1 MLGIM
6 IACRMW
12 YKHAAAVAAAAVF
25 DSTNEWH
32 IVVAVVVAFV
42 LAIVVAVV
50 AIVVVDFFK
59 CESSRVAFGRVINLN
74 SSKML
79 LFLP

>member
-12 YKHAAAVAAAAVF
+12 HKHAAAVAAAAVF

-32 IVVAVVVAFV
+32 IVVAVVVAT
-42 LAIVVAVV
+42 VVAVV
-50 AIVVVDFFK
+50 AIVVVDFFN
-59 CESSRVAFGRVINLN
+59 CESSRVAFGRVINLS